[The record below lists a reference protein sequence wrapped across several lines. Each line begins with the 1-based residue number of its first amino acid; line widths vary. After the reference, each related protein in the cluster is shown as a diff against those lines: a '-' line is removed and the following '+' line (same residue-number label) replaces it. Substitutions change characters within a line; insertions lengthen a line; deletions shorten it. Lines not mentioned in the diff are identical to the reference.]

1 MLYCHHKI
9 ICEGFGGFGLAV
21 FDPPAEGFH
30 KRGAD
35 VIYPEIEGQGI
46 GALVLKEVELT
57 LDKGFE
63 IALEIAQ
70 EKLVVLAG
78 EKVENVVVVLLQML
92 EKVEDHRRGRIA
104 FKNVGVMLV
113 PVLGRIK
120 NMAEKLLAELL

>member
-1 MLYCHHKI
+1 M
-9 ICEGFGGFGLAV
+9 
-21 FDPPAEGFH
+21 
-30 KRGAD
+30 
-35 VIYPEIEGQGI
+35 
-46 GALVLKEVELT
+46 ELT

-120 NMAEKLLAELL
+120 NMAEKLFAELL